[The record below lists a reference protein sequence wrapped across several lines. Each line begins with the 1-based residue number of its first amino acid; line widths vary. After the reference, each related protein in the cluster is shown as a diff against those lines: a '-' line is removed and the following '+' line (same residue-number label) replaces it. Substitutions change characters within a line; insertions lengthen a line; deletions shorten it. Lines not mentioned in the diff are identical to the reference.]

1 MRKGLVLPLTLIIMM
16 SVTVISVALLNRTS
30 STTSE
35 LFQRISKA
43 QLQVDGGNAFFA
55 NFGYLKRKFAE
66 ESYLNLSTDN
76 FFH

>member
-43 QLQVDGGNAFFA
+43 QLQVNGGNAFFA
-55 NFGYLKRKFAE
+55 NFGYLKRK
-66 ESYLNLSTDN
+66 
-76 FFH
+76 